1 MLFYLLVSCSMQAEE
16 EEENR
21 EFLPAHYIISHS
33 KRG

>member
-1 MLFYLLVSCSMQAEE
+1 MQAAE

>member
-1 MLFYLLVSCSMQAEE
+1 MQAAE

-21 EFLPAHYIISHS
+21 EFLPVHYIISHS